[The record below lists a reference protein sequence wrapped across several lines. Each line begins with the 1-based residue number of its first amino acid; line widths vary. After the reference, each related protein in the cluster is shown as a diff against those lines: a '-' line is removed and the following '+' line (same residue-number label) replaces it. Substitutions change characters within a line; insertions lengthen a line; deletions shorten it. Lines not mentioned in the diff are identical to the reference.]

1 MKDCITYEDILAAV
15 KEMEKVASTPKPMAV
30 FHPDCVFD
38 DFDGMTLGE
47 AEEAGLLPDYVDIKL
62 SRHLPGKHGY
72 LIPDPSVF
80 DINFTIQPLP
90 LQFNYKSR
98 YGNHAKTII

>member
-1 MKDCITYEDILAAV
+1 MKDCITYEDVLAAV
-15 KEMEKVASTPKPMAV
+15 KEMEKAAPKPMAV

-38 DFDGMTLGE
+38 EFDGMTLGE
-47 AEEAGLLPDYVDIKL
+47 AEEAGLLPDWIDIKL
-62 SRHLPGKHGY
+62 CRHLPGKHGY

-80 DINFTIQPLP
+80 ETKLAIQP

-98 YGNHAKTII
+98 YGYHAKIIV